1 MKQILILLTL
11 LFSFENVS
19 GQEEVDVFNTIDSVN
34 KKLMMVGRYIGKF
47 LIAIYQLTKT
57 NTYLHKSLLV
67 V

>member
-1 MKQILILLTL
+1 ML

>member
-1 MKQILILLTL
+1 MKQILILLML